1 MTSPFLGTSVN
12 VCASIRVPVC
22 YRDGDCGLGRLCG
35 VKGSYGPGGMSERRS
50 IAGLSDRSK
59 TNRNGAIEID
69 DPLGKLVIR
78 RTPGPQPAT
87 LIVGQGRHG
96 ASGEDTEY
104 GCRLALRLAGTTQ
117 FILRA
122 RPLMLAQSV
131 AAQGTCR
138 FHKIIE
144 HRFCT
149 GEDFDGSDHAWNDG

>member
-87 LIVGQGRHG
+87 LIVGHPYSVSSPEAPWRPCPARASLGRD
-96 ASGEDTEY
+96 DTIY
-104 GCRLALRLAGTTQ
+104 FARTAVNA
-117 FILRA
+117 RA
-122 RPLMLAQSV
+122 ERRCARYVPVS
-131 AAQGTCR
+131 
-138 FHKIIE
+138 
-144 HRFCT
+144 
-149 GEDFDGSDHAWNDG
+149 